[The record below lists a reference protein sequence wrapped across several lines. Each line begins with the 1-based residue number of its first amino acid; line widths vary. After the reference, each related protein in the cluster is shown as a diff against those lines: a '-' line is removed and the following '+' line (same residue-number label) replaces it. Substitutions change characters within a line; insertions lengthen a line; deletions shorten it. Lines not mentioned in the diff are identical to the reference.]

1 MEHDQ
6 HPRDHRHHRGPRQRS
21 LPRSPTS
28 SSAPTGATGASTASA
43 PRGRGPVTTPTPA
56 GSPTSSPPSPARP
69 TAEPAR
75 PRSSVRRL
83 SPDGRG
89 ATRRR
94 DRPGRPR
101 HTARTSSRARA
112 ATVAPRSI
120 ESPVG
125 TEAGSSGAATAG
137 AGSAGGSCGANC
149 CSRHSTN
156 CWSILSET
164 SCMTPLPNCAGLP
177 VTDRSVPT
185 STRVPS
191 PSGASS
197 IVTVAPAVP
206 LPRWSLPFASRT
218 ARYADVV
225 ALDER
230 AGPGVL
236 EGDRPELDLHR
247 PGEPVVAGVG
257 DQRHRGSR
265 SPPARGP

>member
-1 MEHDQ
+1 MEHEQ
-6 HPRDHRHHRGPRQRS
+6 HSRDHRHHRGPRRRS

-28 SSAPTGATGASTASA
+28 WSAPTGATGASTASA

-56 GSPTSSPPSPARP
+56 GSPTSSPRSPARP

-83 SPDGRG
+83 SPDGPG
-89 ATRRR
+89 ATRGR

-101 HTARTSSRARA
+101 HTARTLLASTGSA
-112 ATVAPRSI
+112 VAPRSI

-125 TEAGSSGAATAG
+125 DGRRLVRRRHGRP
-137 AGSAGGSCGANC
+137 GSAGGSCGANC
-149 CSRHSTN
+149 RSRHSTN
-156 CWSILSET
+156 CWSSLSET

-177 VTDRSVPT
+177 VTDRSVLT

-206 LPRWSLPFASRT
+206 LPRLSLPFASMT
-218 ARYADVV
+218 ARCPRR
-225 ALDER
+225 R
-230 AGPGVL
+230 ARRTS
-236 EGDRPELDLHR
+236 RPR
-247 PGEPVVAGVG
+247 RTGG
-257 DQRHRGSR
+257 R
-265 SPPARGP
+265 SARA